1 MEDGVSSPGPRDLG
15 ARLVGLMPATQKAK
29 LRFHVRSPGDLDHE
43 VRSWLREAYRVGI
56 QEHLGSKAVAA
67 R

>member
-1 MEDGVSSPGPRDLG
+1 MT
-15 ARLVGLMPATQKAK
+15 ATQKAK
-29 LRFHVRSPGDLDHE
+29 LRFHVRSPGDLDDE
-43 VRSWLREAYRVGI
+43 VRGWLREAYRVGI

>member
-1 MEDGVSSPGPRDLG
+1 MT
-15 ARLVGLMPATQKAK
+15 ATQKAK
-29 LRFHVRSPGDLDHE
+29 LRFHVRSPGDLDDE
-43 VRSWLREAYRVGI
+43 VRGWPGEAYRVGI